1 MKRYKLYKLRFIIL
15 ILPMFLE
22 NISAQQTL
30 SLEEAKTLAAE
41 NNLKLQA
48 AKLDYKAAQFSEKT
62 VLALPKTNINGLFG
76 QTNSMRFDENI
87 SISQNIPNRAYIR
100 AQREQ
105 ARQEAQLFNISM
117 DMDRRDINY
126 SLSQSWYQWLYLKE
140 LKKTLQRED
149 SLLLAFS
156 KAADA
161 KYRSGESRLLEK
173 TVAENRRQ
181 QLLQEIS
188 KNEMTMKLELIKI
201 KQLIGIKDDFVP
213 KADSLQ
219 ALVFQEPD
227 STTLQMHPMLRYLS
241 QQANISVASQKTAA
255 AEKLPEFSGG
265 YFIQS
270 LSGPQE
276 INGQARSFNST
287 PQFQGVSLGIS
298 VPIFSGKAY
307 KAKQEM
313 YATQKLAREK
323 EADFIKWQLEQ
334 EILQK
339 VEEYDFWQ
347 QHLAYYRSTALPN
360 AELIVF
366 NATKSYQNGEIEYV
380 EYLQALQTALESKKG
395 YINTVNNLNQT
406 IISIEFLLG
415 N

>member
-1 MKRYKLYKLRFIIL
+1 MIRYKLCKLLFVVL
-15 ILPMFLE
+15 ILPMFVE
-22 NISAQQTL
+22 NGSAQQLL
-30 SLEEAKTLAAE
+30 SLEEAKSLAAE
-41 NNLKLQA
+41 NNLKLQS
-48 AKLDYKAAQFSEKT
+48 AKLDYKAALLSEKT

-87 SISQNIPNRAYIR
+87 SISQNIPNPAYIR

-105 ARQEAQLFNISM
+105 SWQEAQLSNVSM
-117 DMDRRDINY
+117 DLDKREINY
-126 SLSQSWYQWLYLKE
+126 NLSQSWYQWLYLKE

-188 KNEMTMKLELIKI
+188 KIEMTMKLELMKI

-213 KADSLQ
+213 MADSLK

-227 STTLQMHPMLRYLS
+227 STLLAMHPMLRYLS
-241 QQANISVASQKTAA
+241 QQASISEASQKTAA

-276 INGQARSFNST
+276 INGQTRSFNST
-287 PQFQGVSLGIS
+287 PQFQGISLGIS
-298 VPIFSGKAY
+298 VPIFGAKAY

-323 EADFIKWQLEQ
+323 EAEFIKWQLEQ

-339 VEEYDFWQ
+339 VEEYNFWQ
-347 QHLAYYRSTALPN
+347 QHLTYYRNAALPN

-366 NATKSYQNGEIEYV
+366 NATKAYQNGEIEYV

-395 YINTVNNLNQT
+395 YLYAVNNLNQT
-406 IISIEFLLG
+406 IVSIEFLLG